1 MKEDLYVL
9 KFDGLVTPEG
19 EKQLRFFER
28 WEFFEGIGEKG
39 NWSVLGVAK
48 NISKDKFNEL
58 MRICHNGDCV
68 IYGFLK
74 LEKENA
80 VDERERLVRF
90 EHFDNIGKRSMKGI
104 TLKQEEDMEKTK
116 ELEQTSAE
124 CDLDVEG
131 EKERLE
137 KLKKEF
143 EELYEQSRGKIVV
156 DYAKW
161 DEKEGMAIV
170 CSHPETPDNY
180 DELEHRMREIASDM
194 LHAQNMIGWE
204 EERRRYEWK
213 EKIIE
218 ESKSREEDEN

>member
-80 VDERERLVRF
+80 VDEHERLVRF

-104 TLKQEEDMEKTK
+104 TLKQEEDMRKPK
-116 ELEQTSAE
+116 DLEPTSAE
-124 CDLDVEG
+124 CGLDVEG
-131 EKERLE
+131 EKESLE
-137 KLKKEF
+137 KLKKKYAK
-143 EELYEQSRGKIVV
+143 LYDDSRGKTVV
-156 DYAKW
+156 DYAQW
-161 DEKEGMAIV
+161 DNEKGMAVV
-170 CSHPETPDNY
+170 CVHTEKPD
-180 DELEHRMREIASDM
+180 DCEESEHELRSLASDI
-194 LHAQNMIGWE
+194 LHIQNELANNDEIERYWAKRKE
-204 EERRRYEWK
+204 EE
-213 EKIIE
+213 KI
-218 ESKSREEDEN
+218 ENHEN

>member
-1 MKEDLYVL
+1 MEDLYVL
-9 KFDGLVTPEG
+9 KFDGLVTTEG
-19 EKQLRFFER
+19 EKKLRFFER

-48 NISKDKFNEL
+48 NIRKDKFNEL

-80 VDERERLVRF
+80 VDEHERLVRF
-90 EHFDNIGKRSMKGI
+90 EHFDNIGKRPMKGI
-104 TLKQEEDMEKTK
+104 TLNQEEDMKKTK
-116 ELEQTSAE
+116 DFEPTTSECCLNLEE
-124 CDLDVEG
+124 

-143 EELYEQSRGKIVV
+143 EELYEQSRGKLVV

-161 DEKEGMAIV
+161 DEKEDMAIV
-170 CSHPETPDNY
+170 CSHQESPDNY

-194 LHAQNMIGWE
+194 LNAQNMISWE
-204 EERRRYEWK
+204 EERKRYEWK
-213 EKIIE
+213 KKFIE
-218 ESKSREEDEN
+218 ESKSREDDED